1 MYELC
6 LYNRKLNKFF
16 TEIIN
21 SPYLLKKR
29 LNKIK
34 KSKNIEYSYHKR
46 LY

>member
-16 TEIIN
+16 TLTIN
-21 SPYLLKKR
+21 SPYLLRQR
-29 LNKIK
+29 LNKLK
-34 KSKNIEYSYHKR
+34 YSKNLEYSYCKR